1 MNLCCCYPHA
11 HVGTL
16 GACSTADLTDRYVV
30 VVQDRDCRN
39 HTGQTTCDFQDAHVS
54 FFRPGHD
61 CLSHRAQMGDQSQVL
76 AFDSDIFANDADGL
90 GSYTFLYYQYSESL
104 HLSNR
109 EKLRFKKLLHDIEE
123 EINISL
129 RNLKTDYVDL
139 WLMHWPYPGCF
150 EQTWDKMMKVYQE
163 GKVRAIGVANYD
175 VRHFKQLLAGN
186 PAVVPMVNQME
197 YHPLRTARHLK
208 EYMDDNGIVTQA
220 YAPLCRLVPP
230 LKESPI
236 LNELAQK
243 YGKSIGQIILR
254 WHVQQGNV
262 MPVFK
267 SYNPKRFVENVD
279 VLDFELTEDEMNS
292 IYSLN
297 QNYKYHI
304 ESINCPGY

>member
-1 MNLCCCYPHA
+1 MLSEA
-11 HVGTL
+11 L
-16 GACSTADLTDRYVV
+16 KR
-30 VVQDRDCRN
+30 
-39 HTGQTTCDFQDAHVS
+39 TGLKREDVFVTTKI
-54 FFRPGHD
+54 GN
-61 CLSHRAQMGDQSQVL
+61 SQQRQ
-76 AFDSDIFANDADGL
+76 G
-90 GSYTFLYYQYSESL
+90 
-104 HLSNR
+104 
-109 EKLRFKKLLHDIEE
+109 DIEE